1 MGPSDDPSAI
11 VNPELKVYGVKRLRV
26 IDTSII
32 PASTTSHTSKSHLI
46 INFIQIFSFH
56 FHLFFL
62 SSSDAASFMIG
73 EVGADL
79 IKKDWQ
85 RPSW

>member
-1 MGPSDDPSAI
+1 MGPSEDKTAI

-32 PASTTSHTSKSHLI
+32 PLSTTSHTC
-46 INFIQIFSFH
+46 
-56 FHLFFL
+56 
-62 SSSDAASFMIG
+62 AASYMIG

-79 IKKDWQ
+79 IKKDWE
-85 RPSW
+85 RYSNSYKFY